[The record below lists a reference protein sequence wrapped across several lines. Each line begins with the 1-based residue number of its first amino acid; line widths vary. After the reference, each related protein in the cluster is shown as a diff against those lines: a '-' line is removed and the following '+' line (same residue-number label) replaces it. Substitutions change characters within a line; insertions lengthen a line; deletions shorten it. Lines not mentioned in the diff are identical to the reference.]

1 MDLHGGERGAHHV
14 VGEGGV
20 VGVHRGRH
28 GRHAGLHR
36 VAEQEHY
43 DVKFSLVTLK
53 HGSNSECLHQR
64 TPREL
69 CNDDFEIR
77 EDRYMTYLYSV
88 NQV

>member
-36 VAEQEHY
+36 VAEQ
-43 DVKFSLVTLK
+43 DTVVINIFFSDIKT
-53 HGSNSECLHQR
+53 GE
-64 TPREL
+64 
-69 CNDDFEIR
+69 
-77 EDRYMTYLYSV
+77 
-88 NQV
+88 